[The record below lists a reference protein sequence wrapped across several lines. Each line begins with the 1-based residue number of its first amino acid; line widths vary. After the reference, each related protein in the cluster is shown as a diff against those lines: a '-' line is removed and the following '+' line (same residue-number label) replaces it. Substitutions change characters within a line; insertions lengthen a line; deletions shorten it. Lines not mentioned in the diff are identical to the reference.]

1 MQDSLGV
8 SMSKGFFGSF
18 FGDSNKQTSASIA
31 KDRLKVIVATHH
43 LNDRLPPERI
53 DEMKQ
58 EILEVVNRYVS
69 GVRMSDVNI
78 QQRKEEDMDILEM
91 NVNLPERLG

>member
-1 MQDSLGV
+1 MAFLGL
-8 SMSKGFFGSF
+8 FGE
-18 FGDSNKQTSASIA
+18 SNKQNSASIA

-43 LNDRLPPERI
+43 LNERLPPERI
-53 DEMKQ
+53 DEMKK

-78 QQRKEEDMDILEM
+78 QQRKEDDMDILEM
-91 NVNLPERLG
+91 NVNLPER